1 MTPAMHEAC
10 KRAIHVVP
18 VDGEG
23 PVLRAGR
30 AAMFAL
36 QLLGWRRLGR
46 VMSWPPFIWFVELGY
61 FIVARNRIFFS
72 KFAFRP
78 PKP

>member
-1 MTPAMHEAC
+1 MTQAMHEAC

-61 FIVARNRIFFS
+61 WIVARNRIFFS

-78 PKP
+78 KP